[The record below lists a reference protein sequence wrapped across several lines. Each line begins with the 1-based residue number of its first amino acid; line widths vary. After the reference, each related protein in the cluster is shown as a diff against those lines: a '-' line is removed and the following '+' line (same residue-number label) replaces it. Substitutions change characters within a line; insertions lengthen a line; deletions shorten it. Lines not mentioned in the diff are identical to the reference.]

1 MPDVDCSSHVD
12 TRETISS
19 LRAVRSF
26 DGRPLPDDVLTAILE
41 AGRRAPSSMNEQ
53 RWAFVVCTDR
63 GLLRELA
70 TIGTYADHIAGAA
83 AAIALVTPEAEED
96 WRRESIAFDL
106 GQCAQNMM
114 LAAWSMGVGSVHAA
128 VYEEARIRELLGY
141 PEDQRC
147 DYVLSFGYPARLP
160 TTRGGRKPLGDL
172 VHRERWG
179 A

>member
-1 MPDVDCSSHVD
+1 MDIS
-12 TRETISS
+12 ETIST
-19 LRAVRSF
+19 LRAIRSF
-26 DGRPLPDDVLTAILE
+26 DGRPLPDDVLAVILE

-63 GLLRELA
+63 EHLRELA
-70 TIGTYADHIAGAA
+70 TIGDYAEHIAGAA
-83 AAIALVTPEAEED
+83 AAVALVAPEAEED

-114 LAAWSMGVGSVHAA
+114 VAAWSMGVGSVHAA
-128 VYEEARIRELLGY
+128 VYDENRTRELLEY
-141 PEDQRC
+141 PEGWRC
-147 DYVLSFGYPARLP
+147 DYVLSFGYPARAP
-160 TTRGGRKPLGDL
+160 TTRGGRKALDEL